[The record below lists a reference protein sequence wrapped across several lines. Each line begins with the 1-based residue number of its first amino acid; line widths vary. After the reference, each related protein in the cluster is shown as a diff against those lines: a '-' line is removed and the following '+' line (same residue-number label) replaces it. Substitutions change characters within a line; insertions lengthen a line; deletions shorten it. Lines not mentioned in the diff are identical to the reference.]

1 MIQNFLF
8 LVFIIN
14 ILHLFP
20 SKHHCTVNPTEPE
33 DGPGLY
39 SVTESWAIAAIAL
52 NFDTESVLVK
62 ALVDAE
68 PLILLLPLAHVKVA
82 VVGLLAAVLA
92 VHLVVVWPY
101 TQ

>member
-1 MIQNFLF
+1 
-8 LVFIIN
+8 
-14 ILHLFP
+14 
-20 SKHHCTVNPTEPE
+20 
-33 DGPGLY
+33 
-39 SVTESWAIAAIAL
+39 
-52 NFDTESVLVK
+52 VLVK

-82 VVGLLAAVLA
+82 VAGLLAAVLA

>member
-1 MIQNFLF
+1 M
-8 LVFIIN
+8 
-14 ILHLFP
+14 
-20 SKHHCTVNPTEPE
+20 
-33 DGPGLY
+33 
-39 SVTESWAIAAIAL
+39 

-62 ALVDAE
+62 ALVVLDAE

-82 VVGLLAAVLA
+82 VAGLLAAVLA